1 MLCYTRP
8 YNYKKLFKGSDRAK
22 FDVLNRSL
30 LIQSLE
36 RNLTQEARKYSRDIG
51 IVFKR
56 EYSFH
61 PVKRSARGERLKR
74 GEASTP
80 SRVSLKTDS
89 LHSVQI
95 VSLSSL
101 LFLPFFLSLSLFLF
115 LLYSLFFK
123 RVPSALQTS
132 RGILADAR
140 VLLNFFFICCV
151 ARIYAAEIPGQ

>member
-61 PVKRSARGERLKR
+61 PVKRSARGEWLKR

-101 LFLPFFLSLSLFLF
+101 LFLPFFLSLFLF